1 MKRFRMWQRTLAA
14 AVVLGIAL
22 MPVMAVGD
30 KDKADPKPANA
41 ALVNG
46 KPVAYQDFEWE
57 LELYNRRLQ
66 SQGMQIPEHLQVQV
80 RKEVIDELVNRELIF
95 QESVKKGVAI
105 EPEQVEKELD
115 AIKQRYPDKKEFDAI
130 MSSMKM
136 SEERLKSQIAQ
147 RSAITAL
154 IEQEIVSKIE
164 ISDAEIQSFYDDN
177 TQLFERPEEVR
188 ASHILIRVA
197 QDAGQEEKAEARKAL
212 AEVRTK
218 AEAGEDFAEL
228 ARAHSQCPSAQN
240 GGDLGYFSKGKMVPA
255 FEKAAFELEPDK
267 VSDIVETDF
276 GYHLIKVTDRR
287 AAGTIGFDE
296 VRPRIA
302 TNLRNER
309 IQADLVEYLEQL
321 RESATIEMFVY

>member
-1 MKRFRMWQRTLAA
+1 
-14 AVVLGIAL
+14 
-22 MPVMAVGD
+22 
-30 KDKADPKPANA
+30 
-41 ALVNG
+41 
-46 KPVAYQDFEWE
+46 
-57 LELYNRRLQ
+57 
-66 SQGMQIPEHLQVQV
+66 
-80 RKEVIDELVNRELIF
+80 
-95 QESVKKGVAI
+95 
-105 EPEQVEKELD
+105 
-115 AIKQRYPDKKEFDAI
+115 

>member
-136 SEERLKSQIAQ
+136 NEERLKSQIAQ

>member
-1 MKRFRMWQRTLAA
+1 MKRFRVWQRTLAA

-30 KDKADPKPANA
+30 KDKADQKPANA

-80 RKEVIDELVNRELIF
+80 RKEVIVELVNRELIF
-95 QESVKKGVAI
+95 QESIKKGVAI

-130 MSSMKM
+130 MGSMKM

-164 ISDAEIQSFYDDN
+164 ISDADVQSFYDDN

-188 ASHILIRVA
+188 ASHILIKVA

-212 AEVRTK
+212 AEIRKK
-218 AEAGEDFAEL
+218 AEAGDDLAEL
-228 ARAHSQCPSAQN
+228 AGAHSQCPSAQN
-240 GGDLGYFSKGKMVPA
+240 GGDLGYFPKGKMVPA
-255 FEKAAFELEPDK
+255 FEKAAFELELDK

-287 AAGTIGFDE
+287 AAGTVSFDE

-321 RESATIEMFVY
+321 RESATIETFVN

>member
-1 MKRFRMWQRTLAA
+1 MKRFRVWQRTLAA

-30 KDKADPKPANA
+30 KDKPDQKPANA

-80 RKEVIDELVNRELIF
+80 RKEVIVELVNRELIF
-95 QESVKKGVAI
+95 QESIKKGVAI

-130 MSSMKM
+130 MGSMKM

-164 ISDAEIQSFYDDN
+164 ISDADVQSFYDDN

-188 ASHILIRVA
+188 ASHILIKVA

-212 AEVRTK
+212 AEIRKK
-218 AEAGEDFAEL
+218 AEAGDDFAEL
-228 ARAHSQCPSAQN
+228 AGAHSQCPSAQN
-240 GGDLGYFSKGKMVPA
+240 GGDLGYFPKGKMVPA
-255 FEKAAFELEPDK
+255 FEKAAFELELDK

-287 AAGTIGFDE
+287 AAGTVSFDE

-321 RESATIEMFVY
+321 RESATIETFVN